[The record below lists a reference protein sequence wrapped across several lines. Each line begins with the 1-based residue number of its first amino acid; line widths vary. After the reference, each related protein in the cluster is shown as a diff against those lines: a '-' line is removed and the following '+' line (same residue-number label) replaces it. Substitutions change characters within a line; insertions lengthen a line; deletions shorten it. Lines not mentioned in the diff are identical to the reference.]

1 MHVVNEDELHDE
13 FFPSI
18 PSPEDSA
25 RWQAPTDL
33 EQHLYKLSR
42 RDNGYAYLR
51 TLATEGVYYPVRL
64 DHARE
69 AAEDE
74 HPMLTVDTSDGRVV
88 AQVYTAGVLPRPH
101 PYLVYEYATLGMLA
115 HIVPDHVDVL
125 VVNAATPCEQYFLTD
140 ADERD
145 VWLDLHTELFAP
157 DDLMDRVIT
166 RRTRVPGPGPLLH
179 GLACGAHLCFRNGDP
194 WNTAH
199 WHGMGYRGEVERI
212 SRDWSVHSREDWL
225 RIQEDLLERELSS
238 SFWNH
243 VLEARTMPLGGANG
257 STDHWRDSVEASLH
271 ARARQTGAPTDDTR
285 FRRLVAEARELVGT
299 ILRYEARFRADGL
312 LPPDGIVRS
321 AAAWDIG
328 RASKMARW
336 GLGARYATETE
347 AHTALERAS
356 ARARTVYRSWEEF
369 SAGYILGRCLHF
381 DEEHFGSWYT
391 TVLDAHRELTTDPDS
406 PWLTVPF
413 STP

>member
-1 MHVVNEDELHDE
+1 MHVVSEDELHDE

-18 PSPEDSA
+18 PSPESA
-25 RWQAPTDL
+25 AGWQAPTEL

-42 RDNGYAYLR
+42 ADNGYAYLR

-74 HPMLTVDTSDGRVV
+74 YPMLTVDTSDGRVV

-101 PYLVYEYATLGMLA
+101 PYLVYEYATLGALA
-115 HIVPDHVDVL
+115 HVVPEQVDVL
-125 VVNAATPCEQYFLTD
+125 AVNAATPCEHFFLTD
-140 ADERD
+140 DEERE
-145 VWLDLHTELFAP
+145 VWLDLHHELFEP
-157 DDLMDRVIT
+157 DELMDRVVT
-166 RRTRVPGPGPLLH
+166 RRTRVPEPGALLH
-179 GLACGAHLCFRNGDP
+179 GLACGAHLCFRNGDA

-199 WHGMGYRGEVERI
+199 WHGMGYQGEVTRI
-212 SRDWSVHSREDWL
+212 SRDWGVDSREDWL
-225 RIQEDLLERELSS
+225 RTQEGLLERELSS
-238 SFWNH
+238 SAWND
-243 VLEARTMPLGGANG
+243 VLGARNMLLEGANG
-257 STDHWRDSVEASLH
+257 ATDHWRDHVEASLRAGARRSLTPTDDPDFMSMV
-271 ARARQTGAPTDDTR
+271 ARARD
-285 FRRLVAEARELVGT
+285 LVGK

-356 ARARTVYRSWEEF
+356 RRAQEIYGSWEEF

-391 TVLDAHRELTTDPDS
+391 TVLEAHRELTTDPDS

-413 STP
+413 TTP

>member
-1 MHVVNEDELHDE
+1 MHVVSEDELHDE

-18 PSPEDSA
+18 PPPERA
-25 RWQAPTDL
+25 TRWQAPTDL
-33 EQHLYKLSR
+33 EQHLYKLTRS
-42 RDNGYAYLR
+42 DNAYAYLR

-74 HPMLTVDTSDGRVV
+74 YPMLTVDTSDGRVV

-101 PYLVYEYATLGMLA
+101 PYLVYEYATLGALA
-115 HIVPDHVDVL
+115 HIVPEQVDVL

-140 ADERD
+140 DEERD
-145 VWLDLHTELFAP
+145 VWLDLHHELFEP
-157 DDLMDRVIT
+157 DELMDRVIT
-166 RRTRVPGPGPLLH
+166 RRTRAPEPGPLLH

-194 WNTAH
+194 WNTPH
-199 WHGMGYRGEVERI
+199 WHGMGYQGERERI
-212 SRDWSVHSREDWL
+212 SRDWGVNSREDWL
-225 RIQEDLLERELSS
+225 EMQKELLDQEVSPWYWDFVLGARNALLR
-238 SFWNH
+238 
-243 VLEARTMPLGGANG
+243 GGNG
-257 STDHWRDSVEASLH
+257 YPDQWRDCVEATLR
-271 ARARQTGAPTDDTR
+271 ARARESRTPTDPDFDAFVGR
-285 FRRLVAEARELVGT
+285 MRDLVGE

-321 AAAWDIG
+321 VAAWDIG

-347 AHTALERAS
+347 MHTALESAS
-356 ARARTVYRSWEEF
+356 RSAQAVYGSWEEF
-369 SAGYILGRCLHF
+369 SVGYILGRCLHF
-381 DEEHFGSWYT
+381 DEEHFGPWYT

-406 PWLTVPF
+406 PWLTVTF
-413 STP
+413 TTP

>member
-1 MHVVNEDELHDE
+1 MHVVSEDELHDE

-18 PSPEDSA
+18 PPPEDAA

-33 EQHLYKLSR
+33 EQHLYKLAR
-42 RDNGYAYLR
+42 ADNGYAYLR

-101 PYLVYEYATLGMLA
+101 PYLVYEYATLGALA
-115 HIVPDHVDVL
+115 HIVPGHVDVL
-125 VVNAATPCEQYFLTD
+125 VVNAATPCEHYFLTD
-140 ADERD
+140 DEERD
-145 VWLDLHTELFAP
+145 VWLDLHHELFVP
-157 DDLMDRVIT
+157 DELMDRVVT
-166 RRTRVPGPGPLLH
+166 RRTRVPEPGPLLH
-179 GLACGAHLCFRNGDP
+179 GLACGAHLCFRNGDA
-194 WNTAH
+194 WNTPH
-199 WHGMGYRGEVERI
+199 WHGMGYRGEMERI
-212 SRDWSVHSREDWL
+212 ARDWGVDSREEWL
-225 RIQEDLLERELSS
+225 RMQESLLDTEVSPWYWD
-238 SFWNH
+238 F
-243 VLEARTMPLGGANG
+243 VLGARNALLQSGTGHP
-257 STDHWRDSVEASLH
+257 DQWRDGVEASLR
-271 ARARQTGAPTDDTR
+271 ARARQARTPTDDSDLSE
-285 FRRLVAEARELVGT
+285 FVAHLRDLVGK

-312 LPPDGIVRS
+312 LPPDGIVGS
-321 AAAWDIG
+321 VAAWDIG

-347 AHTALERAS
+347 MYTALQRAS
-356 ARARTVYRSWEEF
+356 RSARSAYRTWEEF

-381 DEEHFGSWYT
+381 DEERFGSWYT